1 MSKVLISA
9 IGTADPVRGMR
20 DGGLMHIMRHYRPDT
35 VYLFLTAE
43 MVKED
48 LADDRIQQ
56 TFDFIRNKWDG
67 YAPKVFRYPTDFD
80 DPSNRRPL
88 IEDPSDLDALM
99 EPMDELFRIA
109 IAEDPEAEVLINLS
123 SGTPQMQIILAQK
136 AMDPRHPALGIQ
148 VKTPTGKS
156 RNPLNF
162 SLQALEENKDEL
174 DDGSA
179 GETLVIGNRCHEPK
193 MKAMRREAV
202 RYQLEALIS
211 QRNYAAIAQMRADL
225 PRKITKLADHLK
237 YRSQFQLKLAKE
249 EAKGLDGMELCVE
262 RGNLSETAYELV
274 EYFTMLKHLIHLKEY
289 TEFLL
294 RLNPFL
300 VELQLELLRQQLKSR
315 KLKVTDL
322 FYGNRHRWKISPKK
336 IGEKLPEMVT
346 YLDRRLNSP
355 LREGDISI
363 KLLNYMLEFFSL
375 EEPFM
380 TLLKDCEKANFELR
394 NQAAHDLFSV
404 TNEEIKTT
412 CGRSGE
418 EIIQGLE
425 KLLVSAV
432 SGHNDR
438 DLHKRLTVYE
448 RCDEIIKTCI

>member
-9 IGTADPVRGMR
+9 IGTTDPVRGMR
-20 DGGLMHIMRHYRPDT
+20 DGGLMHIMRHYRPDA
-35 VYLFLTAE
+35 VYLFLSAE
-43 MVKED
+43 MVR
-48 LADDRIQQ
+48 LANKDQRIPK
-56 TFDFIRNKWDG
+56 TFDFVRENWGG
-67 YAPKVFRYPTDFD
+67 YAPKVVREDT
-80 DPSNRRPL
+80 S
-88 IEDPSDLDALM
+88 IEDPSDMDALM
-99 EPMDELFRIA
+99 
-109 IAEDPEAEVLINLS
+109 DPLDGLLKLAVEENPGAEVLINLS
-123 SGTPQMQIILAQK
+123 SGTPQMQVILAQ
-136 AMDPRHPALGIQ
+136 MALDSRYPTRGIQ
-148 VKTPTGKS
+148 VKNPERQSGTTS
-156 RNPLNF
+156 RTNDKDFPVEEALLLNEDE
-162 SLQALEENKDEL
+162 ALGQE
-174 DDGSA
+174 
-179 GETLVIGNRCHEPK
+179 NRCHEPK
-193 MKAMRREAV
+193 MLAMHREAV

-237 YRSQFQLKLAKE
+237 YRSQFQLELAKG

-300 VELQLELLRQQLKSR
+300 VELQMELLRQQLKPR
-315 KLKVTDL
+315 KLNVTDL

-375 EEPFM
+375 EEPSM

-404 TNEEIKTT
+404 TNAKIQKT

-425 KLLVSAV
+425 ALLVSAV
-432 SGHNDR
+432 SGYNDR